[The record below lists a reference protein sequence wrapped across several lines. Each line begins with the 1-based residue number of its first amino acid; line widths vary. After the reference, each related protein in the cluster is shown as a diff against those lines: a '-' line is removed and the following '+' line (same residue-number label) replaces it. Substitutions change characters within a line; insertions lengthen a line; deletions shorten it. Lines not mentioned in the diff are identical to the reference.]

1 MSVKEHSRRRR
12 AKRAR
17 YKMRELGAVRLS
29 VHRTSQHIYAQVI
42 DSTGNEVLTQAS
54 TLEKSL
60 KLKKTGNKDAAKKI
74 GELIATRAKDKG
86 ISKVAFDRSGY
97 LYHGRIKALA
107 EEARKKGLE
116 F

>member
-1 MSVKEHSRRRR
+1 
-12 AKRAR
+12 
-17 YKMRELGAVRLS
+17 MRELGAVRLS

-54 TLEKSL
+54 TLEQSL